1 MKTKKSQAPI
11 TFWIIAIIALL
22 WNLMGV
28 GAYLSDMFI
37 TAEEIAQLEPS
48 LQELYL
54 NRSMFQKVVYGLG
67 VGGGLLGCIL
77 LVLKK
82 PLAILFFLLSL
93 IGVILQFVYGLAF
106 TNSYKVL
113 GPFSLILPSVVIL
126 VAAFLFWYSRNCKAH
141 GLI

>member
-1 MKTKKSQAPI
+1 
-11 TFWIIAIIALL
+11 
-22 WNLMGV
+22 MGV